1 MSDEHTLN
9 IRPPMWLPLAV
20 AAIAG
25 LLYVGGKFVE
35 TRDTSYP
42 TISVT
47 GEGKAF
53 VVPDIAEVS
62 LGIQTG
68 RQPSAAEAMRKLR
81 EGMNAVVAAIKKS
94 GIEDKD
100 IRTESFYLNPV
111 YDWTD
116 KGQIP
121 RGFEA
126 NQSVRVKVRN
136 MDKVTDVIGAATTA
150 GANQAGNVTFTVDD
164 PEGKRAEARDKAI
177 EQAKAKAQ
185 KLAEGLGMSL
195 GDIKG
200 FDEGGSYGGPQ
211 IMMRDAV
218 GMAGGGGGGPPLPVP
233 AGEQEVIVQVT
244 ITYELE

>member
-1 MSDEHTLN
+1 MIDEHTLN
-9 IRPPMWLPLAV
+9 IRPPLWLPIVV
-20 AAIAG
+20 AAIVG

-35 TRDTSYP
+35 TRDTTYP
-42 TISVT
+42 TITVT

-68 RQPSAAEAMRKLR
+68 RVPSATEAMRRLR

-94 GIEDKD
+94 GVEDKD
-100 IRTESFYLNPV
+100 IRTENFYLNPV
-111 YDWTD
+111 YDWTE

-126 NQSVRVKVRN
+126 SQSVRVKVRN
-136 MDKVTDVIGAATTA
+136 MDKVSDVIGMATSA

-164 PEGKRAEARDKAI
+164 PEGKRAEAREKAI
-177 EQAKAKAQ
+177 AKAKEKAQ

-200 FDEGGSYGGPQ
+200 FDEGGYGGPP
-211 IMMRDAV
+211 IAMMRDMAM
-218 GMAGGGGGGPPLPVP
+218 GMAGGGGGPPLPVP
-233 AGEQEVIVQVT
+233 GGEQEVIIQVT